1 MGIIEKKRLSAYFL
15 LSKLITGQLV
25 LLARS
30 GNQVIFI

>member
-1 MGIIEKKRLSAYFL
+1 MGIIEKKRLSAYYL

-30 GNQVIFI
+30 GN